1 MTLII
6 IPVLTKDTILNQNLY
21 IVIFISITLE
31 HQYISHLF
39 NLDFF
44 KLDIK

>member
-6 IPVLTKDTILNQNLY
+6 IPVLTDTILNQNLY